1 MFSII
6 GLILSLVLIMFLAY
20 KGYST
25 IITAP
30 IVALLTL
37 IVTTGFDSH
46 LMASYTEVYMSGFAS
61 FVKNYFPLFMTGA
74 IFAILMEKANYAKSI
89 SHFITKKL
97 GSDKAILSIVLS
109 GALLTYGG
117 VSLFVVA
124 FISYPIARILF
135 KEADIPKRLIPGCI
149 ALGSFT
155 FTMTAAPGSP
165 ERRCSSRTFRYGYL
179 VTT

>member
-6 GLILSLVLIMFLAY
+6 GLILSLALIMFLAY

-46 LMASYTEVYMSGFAS
+46 LMASYTEVYMSGFSS

-89 SHFITKKL
+89 SHFITKN
-97 GSDKAILSIVLS
+97 
-109 GALLTYGG
+109 
-117 VSLFVVA
+117 
-124 FISYPIARILF
+124 
-135 KEADIPKRLIPGCI
+135 
-149 ALGSFT
+149 
-155 FTMTAAPGSP
+155 
-165 ERRCSSRTFRYGYL
+165 
-179 VTT
+179 